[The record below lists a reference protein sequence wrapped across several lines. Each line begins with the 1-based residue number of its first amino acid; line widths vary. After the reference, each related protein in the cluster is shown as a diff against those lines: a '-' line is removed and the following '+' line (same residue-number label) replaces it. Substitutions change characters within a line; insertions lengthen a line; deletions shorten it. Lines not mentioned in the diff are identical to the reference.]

1 MKGFFKS
8 TEAMAGFTAVFL
20 IGIGAAQVIFGE
32 LVSRSVALTAN
43 GIDCIG
49 DGLVSGIVF
58 VGLKVFHRPADD
70 KFHYGYFKLENLASI
85 GGAAIMVLLAFYI
98 GWRSY
103 QQLVSPHEVQATT
116 VGIILASVA
125 AVVAIAIGIIK
136 FLQARKTHLGSAKLE
151 AFNTI
156 KDGSASVLAVI
167 ALFLTQRG
175 YPIADALIGF
185 VIAVIILSIAFAA
198 IKEASLMLVDACDDT
213 CVDRG
218 LVLRNI
224 MHHFPMVKASRMVK
238 LRRTGP
244 YYQGDMVMEVPED
257 MTIKEVDELKKN
269 MVEWAKKKIPNLH
282 NLTITAIAHDEKR
295 EA

>member
-1 MKGFFKS
+1 MTNFFKS
-8 TEAMAGFTAVFL
+8 TKAMAGFTAAFL

-58 VGLKVFHRPADD
+58 VGLAVFHRPADD

-85 GGAAIMVLLAFYI
+85 VGAVVMVLLAFYI

-103 QQLVSPHEVQATT
+103 QQLQDPHEVRATT

-125 AVVAIAIGIIK
+125 AVVAISIGIIK
-136 FLQARKTHLGSAKLE
+136 FRRARKTHLGSAKLE

-156 KDGSASVLAVI
+156 KDGAASVLAVA
-167 ALFLTQRG
+167 ALVLSRSG
-175 YPIADALIGF
+175 YPLADALIGF
-185 VIAVIILSIAFAA
+185 VIAVIIPSIAFAA
-198 IKEASLMLVDACDDT
+198 IKEGSLMLVDACDGT
-213 CVDRG
+213 CVDQG
-218 LVLRNI
+218 IVLRNI
-224 MHHFPMVKASRMVK
+224 MHHFPQVKASRMVR

-244 YYQGDMVMEVPED
+244 YYQGDMIIEVPED
-257 MTIKEVDELKKN
+257 MTIKEVDRLKEK
-269 MVEWAKKKIPNLH
+269 MKQWAKRKIPNLH
-282 NLTITAIAHDEKR
+282 HLTITAEAHDGSR
-295 EA
+295 